1 MSPAMPLERFD
12 LCVIGAGSAGLSIA
26 AGAQQMGARVALIE
40 KGLMGGDCLNY
51 GCVPSKALLAAA
63 RRVAEAAHWPA
74 FGLGGAAPAVDFAG
88 VMRHVHE
95 VIAAIA
101 PNDSVERFEGLGVTV
116 IQAEARFLAPDR
128 VQAGGRIIAAR
139 RFVLATGSRPAAP
152 PIPGLTEGGYLTNET
167 VFALRERPRHLLV
180 LGGGPIGCELAQAF
194 RRLGSAVTLVE
205 LDRLLPKDDPEL
217 AQLVRER
224 LLAEGVTLHE
234 KSKAVAVAAGP
245 RVTIEGPGGRQ
256 ELAGSHLLLAL
267 GRRPDYGG
275 LDLAAAGVEL
285 KDGRPVLDR
294 GLRTTN
300 RRIYAAGDAA
310 GGLQFTHLAGAH
322 AGIVIRRALFRLPAR
337 ADRLVVP
344 WVTYCDPELAS
355 VGQLGADAARH
366 RVLRWSFH
374 DNDRAQ
380 AERRTAGL
388 IKVVTTKR
396 GRVLGAAIAGP
407 EAGELILP
415 WVLAVAGRLKLAA
428 LASVVAPYP
437 TLSEVSKRAAGSF
450 YAPALFGSRTRRLV
464 RWLLQLP

>member
-1 MSPAMPLERFD
+1 MTPENIPERFD

-26 AGAQQMGARVALIE
+26 AGAQQMGARVVLIE
-40 KGLMGGDCLNY
+40 RGPMGGDCLNT

-63 RRVAEAAHWPA
+63 RRVAQAADWRH
-74 FGLGGAAPAVDFAG
+74 FGLQGTPPAVDFPG

-101 PNDSVERFEGLGVTV
+101 PNDSVARFEGLGVTV
-116 IQAEARFLAPDR
+116 IQAEARFLGPDSLE
-128 VQAGGRIIAAR
+128 AGGRRLVAK
-139 RFVLATGSRPAAP
+139 RFVLATGSRALVP
-152 PIPGLTEGGYLTNET
+152 PIPGLSEVEHLTNET
-167 VFALRERPRHLLV
+167 VFELSERPSHLLV

-194 RRLGSAVTLVE
+194 RRLGSKVTLVE

-217 AQLVRER
+217 AEVVRQR

-234 KSKAVAVAAGP
+234 KSKAVAVAPGP
-245 RVTIEGPGGRQ
+245 TVTIEGPGGRQ
-256 ELAGSHLLLAL
+256 ELAGSHLLVAL
-267 GRRPDYGG
+267 GRRPEFGG
-275 LDLAAAGVEL
+275 LDLAKAGVEL

-310 GGLQFTHLAGAH
+310 GGLQFTHLAAAH
-322 AGIVIRRALFRLPAR
+322 AGLVIKRALFRLPAR
-337 ADRLVVP
+337 ADRLTVP
-344 WVTYCDPELAS
+344 WVTYTDPELAS
-355 VGQLGADAARH
+355 VGRLSARAGE
-366 RVLRWSFH
+366 RVLRWPFH
-374 DNDRAQ
+374 ENDRAQ
-380 AERRTAGL
+380 TERTTAGL

-415 WVLAVAGRLKLAA
+415 WVLAVGGRLKLSA

-450 YAPALFGSRTRRLV
+450 YTPALFGSRTRRLV
-464 RWLLQLP
+464 RWLLKLP

>member
-1 MSPAMPLERFD
+1 MTLERFD

-26 AGAQQMGARVALIE
+26 AGAQQMGARVVLIE
-40 KGLMGGDCLNY
+40 RGLMGGDCLNT
-51 GCVPSKALLAAA
+51 GCVPSKTLLAAA
-63 RRVAEAAHWPA
+63 RRVAQAAEWRA
-74 FGLGGAAPAVDFAG
+74 FGLEGPPPAVDFPG

-101 PNDSVERFEGLGVTV
+101 PNDSVERFEKLGVTV
-116 IQAEARFLAPDR
+116 IQAEARYLGPDR
-128 VQAGGRIIAAR
+128 IEAGGRRLVAK
-139 RFVLATGSRPAAP
+139 RFVLATGSRALVP
-152 PIPGLTEGGYLTNET
+152 PIPGLSEVEHLTNET
-167 VFALRERPRHLLV
+167 VFELSERPAHLLV

-194 RRLGSAVTLVE
+194 RRLGSKVTLVE

-217 AQLVRER
+217 AEVVRQR

-234 KSKAVAVAAGP
+234 KSKAVAVAPGP
-245 RVTIEGPGGRQ
+245 RVTIEGPAGRQ
-256 ELAGSHLLLAL
+256 ELAGSHLLVAL
-267 GRRPDYGG
+267 GRRPEFGG
-275 LDLAAAGVEL
+275 LDLAKAGVEL

-310 GGLQFTHLAGAH
+310 GGLQFTHLAAAH
-322 AGIVIRRALFRLPAR
+322 AGLVIKRALFRLPAR
-337 ADRLVVP
+337 ADRLTVP
-344 WVTYCDPELAS
+344 WVTYTDPELAS
-355 VGQLGADAARH
+355 VGRLSPRAGE
-366 RVLRWSFH
+366 RVLRWPFH
-374 DNDRAQ
+374 ENDRAQ
-380 AERRTAGL
+380 TERATAGL

-415 WVLAVAGRLKLAA
+415 WVLAVAGRLKLSA

-450 YAPALFGSRTRRLV
+450 YTPALFGSRTRRLV
-464 RWLLQLP
+464 RWLLKLP